1 MGMKITITIP
11 DSVYAKLEADR
22 GSVPRSTYIQDL
34 IKCFGGAG
42 NVTPSEMVSSF
53 EKQGG
58 VIPGVGTMP
67 EPKKETTKVDEE
79 WLYEDLIAKIGESMD
94 RDVSYDE
101 RAELHAQVKEAGLV
115 WNTFLKRLE
124 KFEEGK
130 VKIIHQY

>member
-11 DSVYAKLEADR
+11 DSVYAKLERDR
-22 GSVPRSTYIQDL
+22 GSVPRSTYLQDL
-34 IKCFGGAG
+34 VMGNISKGGII
-42 NVTPSEMVSSF
+42 EQ
-53 EKQGG
+53 K
-58 VIPGVGTMP
+58 GTMP
-67 EPKKETTKVDEE
+67 EVKKEETKVDEE